1 MKKLVV
7 VPIVATALL
16 VLSGCGPGSGGGG
29 GVAAG
34 GGDPESTYAWDM
46 TVTTSETSSWY
57 QGADRFSELVADRS
71 DGRIVISV
79 FANDQ
84 LSAGDA
90 LAGVEQ
96 LMNGDKALSYN
107 SAIQLSGIDDRFS
120 AIAAPFT
127 FDSYEQVDL
136 VVHDTEVIEA
146 YGDLASQ
153 HGMRLLGFGENG
165 FRQISNN
172 VRPISAPDD
181 LRGLKLRTPGSALF
195 IDLYQMLGADPTVM
209 SFNELFT
216 SLQTGTVDGQENS
229 IDLLYANGL
238 VEVQE
243 YLTVANY
250 IYDPLLL
257 LINDDLFESLS
268 PEDRAILEESAAE
281 ANAFQV
287 DLIRE
292 LERQQLS
299 EISNDIEVHELT
311 AQEREAFREAI
322 AELYVEWEGT
332 WTPELYSLIQPD

>member
-1 MKKLVV
+1 MKKRVV
-7 VPIVATALL
+7 LPLLATVAL
-16 VLSGCGPGSGGGG
+16 VLSACSGGTDPGG
-29 GVAAG
+29 TDAEAQ
-34 GGDPESTYAWDM
+34 TYKWDM

-57 QGADRFSELVADRS
+57 QGAEKFAELLADKS
-71 DGRIVISV
+71 DGRIIVSI

-127 FDSYEQVDL
+127 FESYEEVDSVL
-136 VVHDTEVIEA
+136 QKPEVISA
-146 YGDLASQ
+146 YRDLASEK
-153 HGMRLLGFGENG
+153 GMHMLGFAENG

-172 VRPISAPDD
+172 VGPISGPSD
-181 LRGLKLRTPGSALF
+181 LQGLKLRTPGSSLF
-195 IDLYQMLGADPTVM
+195 IDLYQMLGADPVVM

-243 YLTVANY
+243 YITVANY

-257 LINDDLFESLS
+257 LINEELFGTLS
-268 PEDRAILEESAAE
+268 EQDREIVEEAALE

-287 DLIRE
+287 QLIRD

-299 EISNDIEVHELT
+299 EIRNDIEVHELT
-311 AQEREAFREAI
+311 ASERAAFRDAI
-322 AELYVEWEGT
+322 ADLYAKWEGV